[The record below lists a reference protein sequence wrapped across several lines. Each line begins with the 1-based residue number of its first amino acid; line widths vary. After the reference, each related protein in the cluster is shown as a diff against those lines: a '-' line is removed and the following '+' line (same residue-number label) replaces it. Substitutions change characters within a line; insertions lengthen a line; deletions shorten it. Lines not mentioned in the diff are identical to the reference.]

1 MRRLL
6 LTAAAVAI
14 ASLVAAAQTRT
25 GPLVFEGARLLTG
38 ERRPPIEDSAVVV
51 NDGRITA
58 AGPRATIKPPAGA
71 MVIDVR
77 GKTIMPA
84 LVDAHS
90 HLGYTDVRTG
100 ITSSASYTRDNLLDQ
115 LRRYA
120 YYGIAATLSLGLDR
134 GDLPYQLR
142 ASPTP
147 GAALFLTA
155 GRGIAMP
162 NAGPNADYWKDAAYG
177 VTTEAEARAAVR
189 ELAGKKVDI
198 VKIWVDDRNKTVTPL
213 PPSLYRPII
222 AEAHSRGLR
231 VVAHVFYLADA
242 KELLRAGI
250 DGFAHGIRDLDVD
263 EEIMT
268 LFKQHPQVFVIPN
281 LPDTPPS
288 IADLA
293 WLSETLPSRAID
305 ELRKTAVASPAR
317 PRLFEVQARSLAKL
331 AAAGVRIAFGTDAG
345 VGAPYGFSAHTE
357 LADMVAAGMTP
368 ADVIVAATRTSAE
381 VMRLNQLGTIAAGK
395 SADFIVLDAN
405 PLDDIKNTR
414 KIAQV
419 YLRGAKVDRAALTA
433 GWTR

>member
-1 MRRLL
+1 
-6 LTAAAVAI
+6 
-14 ASLVAAAQTRT
+14 LVAAAQTRT

-58 AGPRATIKPPAGA
+58 AGPRATIKAPAGA
-71 MVIDVR
+71 TVIDVR

-189 ELAGKKVDI
+189 ELAVKKVDI

-213 PPSLYRPII
+213 PPSLYRPIS

-331 AAAGVRIAFGTDAG
+331 SAAGVRIAFGTDAG